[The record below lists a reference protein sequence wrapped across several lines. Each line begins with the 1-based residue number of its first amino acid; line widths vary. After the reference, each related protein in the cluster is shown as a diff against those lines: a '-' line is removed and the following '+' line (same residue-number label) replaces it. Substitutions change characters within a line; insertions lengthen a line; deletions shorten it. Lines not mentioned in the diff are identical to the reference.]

1 MATKLDLRKALAH
14 LLKDTSSHT
23 VKAGILEG
31 ATNSETGQNIAQY
44 AAFNEYGTST
54 IPARPF
60 MRTTIAKHS
69 DEWLG
74 ELAQA
79 LKVYPPDKAL
89 QFLGIRMRDVI
100 VEQIASNMPPP
111 NAPSTLRQKQKEVVG
126 KGKGAGG
133 SMVPGTL
140 IDTGSMINAVNYEVS
155 K

>member
-1 MATKLDLRKALAH
+1 MATNLDLRKALAH

-31 ATNSETGQNIAQY
+31 ATNSETGQNIAEY
-44 AAFNEYGTST
+44 AAYNEYGTST

-60 MRTTIAKHS
+60 MRTTIANHS
-69 DEWLG
+69 EEWLK

-79 LKVYPPDKAL
+79 LRVYPPKQAL
-89 QFLGIRMRDVI
+89 QFLGLRMRDAI
-100 VEQIASNMPPP
+100 VEQIASNMPPA
-111 NAPSTLRQKQKEVVG
+111 NKPSTIRQKQKQIVG
-126 KGKGAGG
+126 KGLKGAGT
-133 SMVPGTL
+133 MTPGTL